1 MKNISSI
8 VETTLKKH
16 LKDYVPELNYTLS
29 NNLEFRLF
37 PSSSLRKFK
46 EAKKVF
52 LKNYLNDLL
61 VLSLGNISLAAK
73 KANLHRRHLHRI
85 IHELEIDPNTHRK
98 ELIKPTEYIKENIHD
113 ILEET
118 LSNFTAEPQK
128 IKTVYSNLEDISEVL
143 AKNMEKI
150 VSYEEALEL
159 FEKEFLGKAL
169 KENNYDV
176 SKTAEVLDMNERT
189 LYRKMSKLNIAIA

>member
-8 VETTLKKH
+8 VDGALKKH
-16 LKDYVPELNYTLS
+16 LKEYLPELNYTLS

-37 PSSSLRKFK
+37 PSSSLRTFK
-46 EAKKVF
+46 EAKRFF

-61 VLSLGNISLAAK
+61 VLSLGNITLAVK

-85 IHELEIDPNTHRK
+85 INELEIDPNSHRK
-98 ELIKPTEYIKENIHD
+98 ELIKPTEYLKENFHD

-118 LSNFTAEPQK
+118 LSNFTSEPHK

-143 AKNMEKI
+143 AKNMDKAF
-150 VSYEEALEL
+150 SYEEALEL

-176 SKTAEVLDMNERT
+176 SKTAEVLDMSERT
-189 LYRKMSKLNIAIA
+189 LYRKMSKLNIAVV